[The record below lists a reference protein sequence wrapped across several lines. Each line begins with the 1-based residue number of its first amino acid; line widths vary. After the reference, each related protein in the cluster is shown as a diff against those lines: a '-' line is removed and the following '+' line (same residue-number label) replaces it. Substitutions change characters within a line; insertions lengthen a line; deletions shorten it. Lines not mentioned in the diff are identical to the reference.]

1 MNQTNQTVMKTVYEC
16 SKGKAVKWITGIVVF
31 ILLFVVLKWISI
43 INKGDDITW
52 PLIGMAFLLAI
63 PIGCYL
69 VTPLYILATEEGIGI
84 RTPLRTRWI
93 PYECI
98 DHIERIDEKSRL
110 YNNQTLHVISAGTKR
125 KNGFFSASG
134 TVRLFGIGGVFGF
147 IGWFRTK
154 GIGTFYSYVTNPD
167 KAFLIYRTKGLPI
180 AISVD
185 EPDEFMPFYMKGG
198 TI

>member
-1 MNQTNQTVMKTVYEC
+1 M
-16 SKGKAVKWITGIVVF
+16 WITGIVVF

-52 PLIGMAFLLAI
+52 TLIGMAFLLAI

-125 KNGFFSASG
+125 KKGFFSASG

-198 TI
+198 TR

>member
-69 VTPLYILATEEGIGI
+69 VTPLYILAAEEGIGI

-110 YNNQTLHVISAGTKR
+110 YNNGSAPR
-125 KNGFFSASG
+125 E
-134 TVRLFGIGGVFGF
+134 
-147 IGWFRTK
+147 
-154 GIGTFYSYVTNPD
+154 
-167 KAFLIYRTKGLPI
+167 
-180 AISVD
+180 SV
-185 EPDEFMPFYMKGG
+185 PSIPM
-198 TI
+198 